1 MRGLPAPY
9 NWFAALGLIVA
20 AMIVVPVFATFI

>member
-9 NWFAALGLIVA
+9 NWIAATALIIAIMVA
-20 AMIVVPVFATFI
+20 VPTFVSFL